1 MIKSKHSGWT
11 WDLRRT
17 PFGGGGGIID
27 SVSNAVDTVFSPV
40 TSAIVDAGNF
50 IDKSVTQPVGHA
62 FAQADKFMTNLTPYG
77 WALPAA
83 IVAAY
88 FTGGGS
94 LAAEGA
100 AEAGAA
106 GVAEAG
112 ATTVATEA
120 ATTAATEAATT
131 AGSEAFANAVASGMS
146 EAEATA
152 AANAAADASLASSAG
167 VEPGV
172 GLNALGNSSV
182 GLNAGAPAVGAASPS
197 GIAATQSAIGLGSA
211 PTGLATSSVGMGGT
225 VGAGSLAGIAGSE
238 AAAGLGSLGTG
249 LTAEQLAAYEA
260 ANPNMSTSDII
271 KNANRVKSVIN
282 SLNSSGKSSNSQ
294 ALASAL
300 QATQTPMEQFG
311 GLYNMNQHPYLSNQQ
326 TTSLSPDSYNVSGQN
341 IASPTAPT
349 NQLLANLLYPKA

>member
-17 PFGGGGGIID
+17 PFGGGGGVID
-27 SVSNAVDTVFSPV
+27 SVGNAIGSVVQSIGSGLASVDKAVNQVPGGWITVGGL
-40 TSAIVDAGNF
+40 AAG
-50 IDKSVTQPVGHA
+50 GA
-62 FAQADKFMTNLTPYG
+62 
-77 WALPAA
+77 ALAYAPEVMAA
-83 IVAAY
+83 A
-88 FTGGGS
+88 
-94 LAAEGA
+94 AAEGVA
-100 AEAGAA
+100 PEVAATELGIPAVEVPAEAG
-106 GVAEAG
+106 G
-112 ATTVATEA
+112 
-120 ATTAATEAATT
+120 TAA
-131 AGSEAFANAVASGMS
+131 
-146 EAEATA
+146 
-152 AANAAADASLASSAG
+152 
-167 VEPGV
+167 
-172 GLNALGNSSV
+172 
-182 GLNAGAPAVGAASPS
+182 LNAGAPAVGAASPS

-282 SLNSSGKSSNSQ
+282 SLNSSGKSSNPQ

-326 TTSLSPDSYNVSGQN
+326 TASLSPDSYNVSGQN